1 MGKKF
6 DEMLRL
12 MDSGTRNIVQSANDE
27 YCKKN
32 AEFRAKAGLEVLIIR
47 ESLGE
52 CCSWCSDLEGVYTY
66 DTAPDD
72 VYARHRDC
80 NCVVSTRTKK
90 GTFQDAWSKKE
101 YANYREHRIEKAQE
115 MLRERRDLD
124 EETLNR
130 IRGIVSE
137 KETKIASTIEDAKKE
152 LKKMGL
158 EASGYY
164 DKMNLEIANA
174 VNAEIQNAFSIFG
187 NLHEKGTLD
196 GVRVLK
202 NKNADYYAAYRHSM
216 KEVNLLQH
224 NVQYKKSL
232 AKMKEDSV
240 FEYTKGIWS
249 TPSEMHSVRHELGHA
264 VQYTLGPDK
273 ITEIEALRVDTLNKL
288 GIKRIDLDN
297 VSIADALVTGEKL
310 SYYGFATYG
319 EMIAESVAEYMNGH
333 PRELAKRVVDIILR

>member
-202 NKNADYYAAYRHSM
+202 NKNADYYAAYRPCRATSPP
-216 KEVNLLQH
+216 
-224 NVQYKKSL
+224 
-232 AKMKEDSV
+232 A
-240 FEYTKGIWS
+240 WWRS
-249 TPSEMHSVRHELGHA
+249 TTS
-264 VQYTLGPDK
+264 
-273 ITEIEALRVDTLNKL
+273 
-288 GIKRIDLDN
+288 
-297 VSIADALVTGEKL
+297 
-310 SYYGFATYG
+310 
-319 EMIAESVAEYMNGH
+319 
-333 PRELAKRVVDIILR
+333 